1 MRGYLRFEASG
12 RDGLADA
19 KALFEQALALDPG
32 YAWARA
38 FLGATQFLQARFGF
52 AADAPAAMRA
62 AFDDAN
68 AALALDPSLP
78 DAHSTLGSILLARG
92 EHDAALAAGRKA
104 VALGPNDANL
114 HAVLA
119 QTLLAV
125 GRWDEAIAASRRAV
139 HLSPTHPSWWLVPQI
154 VGAIFTGRS
163 GEALAAA
170 QRMHAAAESPF
181 MRGAALRLTAFAL
194 VESGRIDEARRT
206 LAQAPPG
213 RNAHA
218 AAAVLLL
225 RDAAHAERYAAA
237 LVKAGVPP

>member
-1 MRGYLRFEASG
+1 MHPG
-12 RDGLADA
+12 RLVSKDELMTAVWPNVVVTDDS
-19 KALFEQALALDPG
+19 LVQAVGDI
-32 YAWARA
+32 R
-38 FLGATQFLQARFGF
+38 R
-52 AADAPAAMRA
+52 
-62 AFDDAN
+62 
-68 AALALDPSLP
+68 
-78 DAHSTLGSILLARG
+78 
-92 EHDAALAAGRKA
+92 
-104 VALGPNDANL
+104 ALGPGAAQAIRTVPRRGYRLLAEPGSADAAS
-114 HAVLA
+114 AVAGTQPDAAPQPHDRRPAAVAGALS
-119 QTLLAV
+119 LLAV

-163 GEALAAA
+163 GQALAAA

-181 MRGAALRLTAFAL
+181 MRGAALRLSAFAL

-218 AAAVLLL
+218 ASAVLLL

-237 LVKAGVPP
+237 LVKAGLPP